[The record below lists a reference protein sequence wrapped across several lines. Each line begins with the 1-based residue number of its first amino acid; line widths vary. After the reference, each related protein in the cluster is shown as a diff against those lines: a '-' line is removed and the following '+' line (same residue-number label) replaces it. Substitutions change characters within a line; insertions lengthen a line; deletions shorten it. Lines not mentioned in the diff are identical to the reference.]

1 MLAENMP
8 KSSQMRLKIGTET
21 QDKYFCWM
29 MPFTKVLSR
38 YHYIHTVVS
47 EAGEIGGSNDRA
59 IHDEDVGLLLGNFLL
74 VCKYL

>member
-1 MLAENMP
+1 LGQKLRTN
-8 KSSQMRLKIGTET
+8 IFVG
-21 QDKYFCWM
+21 W